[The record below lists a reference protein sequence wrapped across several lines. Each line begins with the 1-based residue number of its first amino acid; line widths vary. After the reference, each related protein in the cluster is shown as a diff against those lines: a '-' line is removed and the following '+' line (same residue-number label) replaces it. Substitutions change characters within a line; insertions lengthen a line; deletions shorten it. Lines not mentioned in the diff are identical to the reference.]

1 MNKAILSIIA
11 LLVLFVAGGLILQ
24 SAYKISPAEEVAGA
38 SDSLNLPTPASQD
51 AAASVL
57 PSPTDNGTID
67 VMTGSDITELKIE
80 DEKVG
85 TGDTAVSG
93 KTITVNYKGTLLDGT
108 VFDSSYDRGEPFSF
122 DLGAGDVIEGWDKGF
137 DGMKVG
143 GKRKLTIPASMG
155 YGDRAVGPIPA
166 NSPLIFEVELLKV
179 E

>member
-11 LLVLFVAGGLILQ
+11 LLVLFVAGGLLLQ
-24 SAYKISPAEEVAGA
+24 SAYKVNPAEEVAGTNTE
-38 SDSLNLPTPASQD
+38 LNLPTTTPEDTHATIPPQD
-51 AAASVL
+51 AMEDDTM
-57 PSPTDNGTID
+57 SPMGK
-67 VMTGSDITELKIE
+67 DITELKIE

-85 TGDTAVSG
+85 TGDTAMAG

-122 DLGAGDVIEGWDKGF
+122 DLGAGQVIEGWDKGF

-143 GKRKLTIPASMG
+143 GKRKLTIPADMA
-155 YGDRAVGPIPA
+155 YGNQAIGKIPA